1 MASVVACLAILAGTA
16 ACSESG
22 VEILKPQERLRVAT
36 TTSLYD
42 TGLWALLE
50 PKFEE
55 EYGVQLDILYAG
67 TGIAIQY
74 GMDGD
79 VDMLAVH
86 DKTRELKFIADGY
99 GVERVP
105 FAYNYFVLVGPADD
119 PAGIKG
125 LSPEAAF
132 TKLAESKSSQFIS
145 RGDNSGT
152 HSKEKAIWKSAGY
165 EYTDIQASGSWY
177 VEAGSGMGPTL
188 VMAGE
193 KNAYTLAD
201 IGTFLAYKGETGL
214 ASIVDEGSIL
224 LNVYSAIAVNPETIT
239 TAKAELAQQLID
251 FLVSEETQELIGNY
265 GVKDY
270 GQALFTPCAG
280 NEPGAT
286 PATTTTKTGSG
297 EGTGTAT
304 ADVSSGYSVKITQGS
319 QTLLDLSV
327 ADLDGLSA
335 VNIVADGKDY
345 SGPSLISLLNQAGI
359 TTFNKITIYGY
370 SKGRVATAELVLTQ
384 AELTEQTILRKTNQ
398 NTFSMASPD
407 IDADSWII
415 DVTEI
420 KVE

>member
-1 MASVVACLAILAGTA
+1 MASVFACLAILAGTV

-22 VEILKPQERLRVAT
+22 GGVLKPQERLRVAT

-105 FAYNYFVLVGPADD
+105 FAYNYFVIVGPADD
-119 PAGIKG
+119 PAGITG
-125 LSPEAAF
+125 LSPEEAF
-132 TKLAESKSSQFIS
+132 KKLAESKTSQFIS
-145 RGDNSGT
+145 RGDSSGT

-165 EYTDIQASGSWY
+165 DYADIQASGSWY

-214 ASIVDEGSIL
+214 VSVVDEGSIL

-286 PATTTTKTGSG
+286 PAATKTGSG
-297 EGTGTAT
+297 EGTGTST
-304 ADVSSGYSVKITQGS
+304 AEVSSGYTIKITQGS
-319 QTLLDLSV
+319 QTLLNLSV
-327 ADLDGLSA
+327 ADLDGFPA
-335 VNIVADGKDY
+335 VSITADGKDY

-359 TTFNKITIYGY
+359 TNFSKITIAGY
-370 SKGRVATAELVLTQ
+370 SKGRVATAELALTQ

-407 IDADSWII
+407 IDANSWVI